1 MSQADR
7 PPTDPQTPRLLP
19 GMAACGLWMFFLC
32 LLGLLGVSTHK
43 LPHVVLLLCIAFAA
57 GGQGLL
63 ALRRWGWALTM
74 ATVLLSAMYG
84 LWGLVHFHQ
93 LPLIFMLVV
102 NLILFLYLARPEVRE
117 RLH

>member
-1 MSQADR
+1 MS
-7 PPTDPQTPRLLP
+7 PDPQPQRILP

-32 LLGLLGVSTHK
+32 MMGLLGVSTHR
-43 LPHVVLLLCIAFAA
+43 LPHVVLILCVFFAV
-57 GGQGLL
+57 GGHGLMRL
-63 ALRRWGWALTM
+63 TRWGWALTL
-74 ATVLLSAMYG
+74 ATVFLSAIYG

-93 LPLIFMLVV
+93 LPLVFMLVV